1 MVVSDNAA
9 NMVKAGK
16 LLGCH
21 LHLGCFAHTLNIAVQ
36 KALKVDGV
44 ASILTRIRRM
54 VSFIHR
60 SNTAAALLKAKA
72 ELLRKNANTLKT
84 DVATRWN
91 SAFDMIQRYLQLQE
105 AVTAVIRSK
114 ELSGLRER
122 DVRSLDDDEV
132 VAAEQLVC
140 FLKPLKD
147 MTVYMCSEAM
157 PTASTIMPLVESLL
171 GASGHLISRE
181 EDSAAVAEMK
191 RIMAADL
198 KERYSEQKE
207 LLHRTTALDPRFKS
221 FPYMSAS
228 QRDEIFRQLI
238 EATVSLH
245 QTQSEVKQ
253 EPGHGTDVKEEPGVP
268 TLPDLPAVADT
279 IQVEDVEEIG
289 AEAPETQT
297 QPKCLLDSLL
307 TDVFITHEEPP
318 KGPYQLCSTEVASYR
333 QEAELSMKEN
343 PLEWWKVNAFR
354 YPMLARMAKMYLST
368 PATSVPSERVF
379 STAGDIVTAQRASL
393 KAKHVDKLIFLK
405 KNM

>member
-1 MVVSDNAA
+1 MSDSESVFEAS
-9 NMVKAGK
+9 VKEFSDWCNQNFLELNVGK
-16 LLGCH
+16 TYL
-21 LHLGCFAHTLNIAVQ
+21 
-36 KALKVDGV
+36 
-44 ASILTRIRRM
+44 IL
-54 VSFIHR
+54 S
-60 SNTAAALLKAKA
+60 
-72 ELLRKNANTLKT
+72 
-84 DVATRWN
+84 
-91 SAFDMIQRYLQLQE
+91 Y
-105 AVTAVIRSK
+105 
-114 ELSGLRER
+114 
-122 DVRSLDDDEV
+122 
-132 VAAEQLVC
+132 
-140 FLKPLKD
+140 
-147 MTVYMCSEAM
+147 
-157 PTASTIMPLVESLL
+157 PLVESLL

-279 IQVEDVEEIG
+279 IHVEDVEEIG

-297 QPKCLLDSLL
+297 QTTCLLDSLL
-307 TDVFITHEEPP
+307 TDVFITYEEPP

-343 PLEWWKVNAFR
+343 PLEWWEVNAFR
-354 YPMLARMAKMYLST
+354 YPMLTRMAKVICPLLQLACHPRGCSPLLVTLSL
-368 PATSVPSERVF
+368 PRELA
-379 STAGDIVTAQRASL
+379 
-393 KAKHVDKLIFLK
+393 
-405 KNM
+405 